1 MIKTLD
7 TKIFIILIF
16 SAIIRLISIYLF
28 GDTSVDNEWG
38 IMLKNLEQYQ
48 MLSVRS
54 VDGVPVPNIFMP
66 PLYPLFLYSIKFF
79 INDLELFLIFI
90 KGFQLIFSL
99 ISIIITFK
107 TLELLFPKNN
117 VLIGTIL
124 YAFFPLNI
132 YAVSQISSATIQMLL
147 ISLFIF
153 SYINFF
159 KKVDLKNSIFFLSL
173 RLY

>member
-16 SAIIRLISIYLF
+16 STIIRLISIYLF

-66 PLYPLFLYSIKFF
+66 PLYPLYLYSIKFF

-99 ISIIITFK
+99 ISIIITYK
-107 TLELLFPKNN
+107 TL
-117 VLIGTIL
+117 
-124 YAFFPLNI
+124 
-132 YAVSQISSATIQMLL
+132 
-147 ISLFIF
+147 
-153 SYINFF
+153 
-159 KKVDLKNSIFFLSL
+159 
-173 RLY
+173 